1 MTNYLMLQELHKSSV
16 LASAQ
21 SWGVKILFVDV
32 ILYCNENS
40 VCVNKHRVTCSELL
54 STADGTVLMPKFCI
68 VILQL
73 TKKQSPDQYRNK
85 REKSLGEKLVL
96 LLNLVS
102 DVLLYLKR
110 LSREIFSVTHKKS
123 EVRLIFA
130 VLNCK
135 TVSNC
140 SV

>member
-1 MTNYLMLQELHKSSV
+1 MLQELHKSSV

-40 VCVNKHRVTCSELL
+40 ICVNKHGVTCSELL
-54 STADGTVLMPKFCI
+54 STAGGTVLMPNNPLINTEISHCYCQKI
-68 VILQL
+68 
-73 TKKQSPDQYRNK
+73 
-85 REKSLGEKLVL
+85 LGENLVL

-110 LSREIFSVTHKKS
+110 LSRESFSVTHKKS
-123 EVRLIFA
+123 EVRFISA

-135 TVSNC
+135 TVPNC